1 MSPQLCFFAS
11 IAFGF
16 IAWGD
21 RRRPIHLAGTL
32 RPGTRRSVAA
42 PASPGFRRGMTVN
55 FFPCAFAPIS
65 FSTCSLYASE
75 NSRLRI

>member
-32 RPGTRRSVAA
+32 RPARAEALRPLLVRVLVAA
-42 PASPGFRRGMTVN
+42 
-55 FFPCAFAPIS
+55 
-65 FSTCSLYASE
+65 
-75 NSRLRI
+75 